1 MEPTRNMEIHEEEF
15 DPENQITV
23 YDEEVIE
30 VEVSENS
37 LKSGSEQPWP
47 YEPEIKERIDKI
59 QERADFYIK
68 GEEKIKK
75 VDGKQAFV
83 E

>member
-1 MEPTRNMEIHEEEF
+1 M
-15 DPENQITV
+15 
-23 YDEEVIE
+23 
-30 VEVSENS
+30 
-37 LKSGSEQPWP
+37 KSGSEEPWP

-68 GEEKIKK
+68 GEENIKK

-83 E
+83 EEI